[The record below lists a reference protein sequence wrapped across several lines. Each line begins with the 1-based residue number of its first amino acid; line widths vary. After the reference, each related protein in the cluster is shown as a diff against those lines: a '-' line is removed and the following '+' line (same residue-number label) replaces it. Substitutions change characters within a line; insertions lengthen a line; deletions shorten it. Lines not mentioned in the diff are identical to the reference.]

1 MNDGMLSWVESFNDA
16 IDSSGLYIKY
26 NVTMLCTTD
35 LSLAL
40 DGWELNGDAESAAG
54 GKQTGYLDLAKKG
67 GGHKG
72 NSHNSQ
78 LLTKKQNLFLIIL

>member
-1 MNDGMLSWVESFNDA
+1 MTIF
-16 IDSSGLYIKY
+16 
-26 NVTMLCTTD
+26 CTTD

-40 DGWELNGDAESAAG
+40 DGLQLNGDAESAAG

-72 NSHNSQ
+72 DRHNSQ
-78 LLTKKQNLFLIIL
+78 LLTKSKTYC

>member
-1 MNDGMLSWVESFNDA
+1 MT
-16 IDSSGLYIKY
+16 I
-26 NVTMLCTTD
+26 LCTID

-40 DGWELNGDAESAAG
+40 DGLQLNGDVESAAG

-72 NSHNSQ
+72 NTHNLP
-78 LLTKKQNLFLIIL
+78 LLTKKQNLLIMEH

>member
-1 MNDGMLSWVESFNDA
+1 MTTF
-16 IDSSGLYIKY
+16 
-26 NVTMLCTTD
+26 CTTD

-40 DGWELNGDAESAAG
+40 DGLQLNGDAESAAG

-72 NSHNSQ
+72 DRHNS
-78 LLTKKQNLFLIIL
+78 

>member
-1 MNDGMLSWVESFNDA
+1 
-16 IDSSGLYIKY
+16 
-26 NVTMLCTTD
+26 MLCTTD

-40 DGWELNGDAESAAG
+40 DGLQLNGEAESAAG

-72 NSHNSQ
+72 
-78 LLTKKQNLFLIIL
+78 

>member
-1 MNDGMLSWVESFNDA
+1 
-16 IDSSGLYIKY
+16 
-26 NVTMLCTTD
+26 MLCTTD

-40 DGWELNGDAESAAG
+40 DGLQLNGETESAAG

-72 NSHNSQ
+72 NSHKPQ
-78 LLTKKQNLFLIIL
+78 LLTKKQNVLVIIIIIIIIN

>member
-1 MNDGMLSWVESFNDA
+1 MTIFC
-16 IDSSGLYIKY
+16 I
-26 NVTMLCTTD
+26 TD

-40 DGWELNGDAESAAG
+40 DGLQLNGEAESAAG

-72 NSHNSQ
+72 NRFNSQ
-78 LLTKKQNLFLIIL
+78 LSTKKQNILLNYNNYNKLVAKLINNHHQKL

>member
-1 MNDGMLSWVESFNDA
+1 MTVLSTS
-16 IDSSGLYIKY
+16 
-26 NVTMLCTTD
+26 D

-40 DGWELNGDAESAAG
+40 DGLQLNGDAESAAG

-72 NSHNSQ
+72 NTVSQ
-78 LLTKKQNLFLIIL
+78 FTVVDKKSKTFDM